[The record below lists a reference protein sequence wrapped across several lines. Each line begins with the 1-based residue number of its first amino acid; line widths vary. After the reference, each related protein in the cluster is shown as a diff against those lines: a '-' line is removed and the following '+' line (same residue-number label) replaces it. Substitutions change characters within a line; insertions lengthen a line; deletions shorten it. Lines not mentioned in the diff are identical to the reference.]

1 MEDRLLCGGVV
12 RGGKW
17 TLNQKELPLEIR
29 SVFFFEFRLS
39 TKKNHQ
45 CKALYSVAS
54 GSPAPSTCCFI
65 ATIPAPPYD
74 YIITLRH
81 AFLR

>member
-1 MEDRLLCGGVV
+1 MWRCGKGWQMDAEPKRIAARNSQRVF
-12 RGGKW
+12 
-17 TLNQKELPLEIR
+17 LNFDYQQ
-29 SVFFFEFRLS
+29 
-39 TKKNHQ
+39 KNHQ

-54 GSPAPSTCCFI
+54 GLPAPSTCCFI